1 MDTVFKHTITIRRH
15 VISPQRDTGIAS
27 LLDEDAVVLRDAL
40 CEVGQERVLATP
52 KAALVPGRVGEGQVG
67 EGAVHADADNLC
79 AEDALC
85 MDYTV
90 Y

>member
-1 MDTVFKHTITIRRH
+1 
-15 VISPQRDTGIAS
+15 
-27 LLDEDAVVLRDAL
+27 
-40 CEVGQERVLATP
+40 
-52 KAALVPGRVGEGQVG
+52 VG